1 MVKVLIGFVVLIL
14 ANVYWV
20 HKAGKNWHSIRFS
33 HSPSN
38 PYVVAAE
45 RNYSVA
51 LGLLLLELTLL
62 IALIFAGVE
71 DGQRR

>member
-1 MVKVLIGFVVLIL
+1 MVKALIGFVVLIL
-14 ANVYWV
+14 ANIYWV
-20 HKAGKNWHSIRFS
+20 HRAGKNWHSIRYG

-38 PYVVAAE
+38 PFVRSAE
-45 RNYSVA
+45 RNYSTA
-51 LGLLLLELTLL
+51 LGMLLIELLLL